1 MVEDTNI
8 TPDTKSKIESE
19 LFALVKSITKLN
31 NKYQKGTIND
41 NFFRKALKNAM
52 NNLLRFNLDLKES
65 KLHLSDLL
73 KSMDISQEYNNA
85 IDIINRV
92 SSLNL
97 SEGNLSVKNRS
108 FLELPGIT
116 SEITASFITLM
127 DALTLEGFTK
137 QELIFNL
144 FDELNYNLS
153 NFPGLGDILIRVK
166 TLHKNVLNNIDRL
179 RDNVKFKEKL
189 IDDLYRIFKEFQK
202 KIKLK
207 T

>member
-1 MVEDTNI
+1 MEEDTNI
-8 TPDTKSKIESE
+8 TTDTKSKIESE
-19 LFALVKSITKLN
+19 LFALVKSITNLN
-31 NKYQKGTIND
+31 NKYQKGTVND

-52 NNLLRFNLDLKES
+52 NNLLGLNITLKEN

-73 KSMDISQEYNNA
+73 KSMDISLEYNNA

-97 SEGNLSVKNRS
+97 SDGNLSVKNRS

-116 SEITASFITLM
+116 SEITTSFITLM

-137 QELIFNL
+137 QELIFSL
-144 FDELNYNLS
+144 FDELNQNLS
-153 NFPGLGDILIRVK
+153 NFPGLGEILSKVK
-166 TLHKNVLNNIDRL
+166 TLHKNVLNNIDKL
-179 RDNVKFKEKL
+179 RDNAKFKEKL

-207 T
+207 S